1 MFTMILGWARAG
13 AHGLTA
19 ACFAAGLGLL
29 WSQSL
34 VAMQLQSRTHA
45 ATGGALQRVAV
56 FGTDDRIALPAKY
69 KDVQQKIGLLFNM
82 RSRTVCTAFCVAPD
96 VVATAGHCLH
106 RTLGERA
113 PQLAD
118 FWFARN
124 YDATRDYARIS
135 GHANGTAAQQ
145 VMSGSMSLNVR
156 PPIDATKDWAMVRL
170 SRPICAKGVLPIRAL
185 PLEQI
190 MAHASANRVFQIS
203 YHRDFTP
210 WRLAY
215 SRPCGVAKSFE
226 TADWGTIAQDF
237 SDSSH
242 LLLHTCD
249 TGGASSGSPLLLDTA
264 NGPEVIGI
272 NVGTYVQSKV
282 VMQDGKVTQRLKAD
296 TVANTG
302 VSAAVF
308 ADKLALF
315 REAAILTEPAQVRE
329 LQTALRGPQALFGS
343 DRRHVPG
350 ACARRSRRFETI
362 HALPVHRPLAT
373 PSGPVPSKAGA
384 IRWWLRGP
392 ERRGRPAGG
401 APRGKFLGRT
411 LRYPFIGPGAGL
423 GVGACASFSLGAS
436 GERNGPF
443 TLQQRAGSRRTVG
456 GFWPVSR
463 PRRFWGLDSVSRGGG
478 GKKKK
483 RAGFYF
489 CFSLYA
495 TKRPTLFML
504 VRAGG
509 IGQAA
514 RGTRR

>member
-329 LQTALRGPQALFGS
+329 LQTALRDLKLYSGPIDGTYRAGLRQAIE
-343 DRRHVPG
+343 
-350 ACARRSRRFETI
+350 AFETI
-362 HALPVHRPLAT
+362 HALPVTGLAT
-373 PSGPVPSKAGA
+373 RALLKRITPAGA
-384 IRWWLRGP
+384 
-392 ERRGRPAGG
+392 ER
-401 APRGKFLGRT
+401 K
-411 LRYPFIGPGAGL
+411 
-423 GVGACASFSLGAS
+423 
-436 GERNGPF
+436 
-443 TLQQRAGSRRTVG
+443 
-456 GFWPVSR
+456 
-463 PRRFWGLDSVSRGGG
+463 
-478 GKKKK
+478 
-483 RAGFYF
+483 
-489 CFSLYA
+489 
-495 TKRPTLFML
+495 
-504 VRAGG
+504 
-509 IGQAA
+509 AA
-514 RGTRR
+514 RNPKS